1 MIGLIISLLFAAG
14 VGYVAGQVMGL
25 TGPWYINILLGLA
38 GGVVGGLVFSLLGFS
53 VSSII
58 GEVISSVVGACLV
71 IVLYNKFLKK

>member
-1 MIGLIISLLFAAG
+1 MALIISLLFAAG

-38 GGVVGGLVFSLLGFS
+38 GGVVGGLLFSLLGFS

-58 GEVISSVVGACLV
+58 GDIISSVVGACLV
-71 IVLYNKFLKK
+71 IFAYNKLKK